1 MMRTTAV
8 WILWPFLA
16 ASTIARWNTAED
28 GNTHPPRLQF
38 AIQSEPKTLDP
49 LLARDEPS
57 EVIRYLT
64 QASLVRLNRVTQTL
78 EPELATAW
86 KTSPQGNRIQVDL
99 RTGVRFSDGS
109 PFKASDVCA
118 TFRRML
124 DPKLE
129 SPLADAFQSN
139 KGTLECRTEGDLKVT
154 LVFPEARAGLDRLL
168 DTVPI
173 QPEKGSRA
181 GLGPFVVVEHKA
193 GAYLRLERNPYYW
206 KRDARGRALPYL
218 DSLRVEIQ
226 HNKDFEYLRF
236 LKGEYQLLGNLDA
249 ELFEALLAKNPEEA
263 RDLGPSLDTEQ
274 IWFNQA
280 ARSPLPA
287 HRKAWYASRE
297 FRQAVSLAI
306 RREDLVRVV
315 YRGHATPAFGPVSP
329 ANRAWHNASLKPRG
343 SDPAA
348 ALALLRQAGFQFMGN
363 TLRDAQGHPVE
374 FSIVTNAGNKP
385 RERMAAMIQQ
395 DLAAIGMRVTV
406 APLDM
411 PSVLDRIGRS
421 FNYDAC
427 LLGFIYSE
435 PDPNEQLNVWLSSS
449 SMHAW
454 NPAQDKPATA
464 WEAEL
469 DLLMSRQS
477 TTLDPVRRKKDF
489 DGVQRIVDE
498 QRPIIYLVHRNA
510 LVALKRS
517 VRNVQPSVLRPN
529 LLWNI
534 EQIDLGA
541 GEQ

>member
-1 MMRTTAV
+1 MTRRIAACM
-8 WILWPFLA
+8 LWPLLA
-16 ASTIARWNTAED
+16 AALAKEPGSA
-28 GNTHPPRLQF
+28 GRLQF

-64 QASLVRLNRVTQTL
+64 QASLVRLNRVTQAL
-78 EPELATAW
+78 EPELAVAW
-86 KTSPQGNRIQVDL
+86 KTSSQGNRIQLDL
-99 RTGVRFSDGS
+99 RKGVRFSDGS
-109 PFKASDVCA
+109 PLRASDVCA

-129 SPLADAFQSN
+129 SPLADSFQSD
-139 KGTLECRTEGDLKVT
+139 KGTLECRVESDLRVS
-154 LVFPEARAGLDRLL
+154 LVFPEAKAGLDRLL

-173 QPEKGSRA
+173 QSEKGSA
-181 GLGPFVVVEHKA
+181 PGLGPFVIAEHKP
-193 GAYLRLERNPYYW
+193 GAYFVLERNPHYW
-206 KRDARGRALPYL
+206 KRDAQGRALPYL

-236 LKGEYQLLGNLDA
+236 QKGEYQLLNNLDA
-249 ELFEALLAKNPEEA
+249 ELFEGLKARKPEEA

-274 IWFNQA
+274 MWFNQA

-287 HRKAWYASRE
+287 YKKAWYASRE

-306 RREDLVRVV
+306 RREDLVKVV

-329 ANRAWHNASLKPRG
+329 ANRAWHNAGLKPKG

-348 ALALLRQAGFQFMGN
+348 ALALLRQAGFQFANN
-363 TLRDAQGHPVE
+363 TLQDAQGHFVE
-374 FSIVTNAGNKP
+374 FSIITNAGNKP

-427 LLGFIYSE
+427 LLGFIHSD
-435 PDPNEQLNVWLSSS
+435 PDPDAQLNVWLSSS

-454 NPAQDKPATA
+454 NPAQEKPATA

-469 DLLMSRQS
+469 DRLMSRQS
-477 TTLDPVRRKKDF
+477 TTLDRALRKKDF
-489 DGVQRIVDE
+489 DEVQRIVDE
-498 QRPIIYLVHRNA
+498 QRPMIYLVHRNA
-510 LVALKRS
+510 LVAFKRS

-534 EQIDLGA
+534 EQIDLRVEG
-541 GEQ
+541 Q